1 METIEQGVDFGILKY
16 KDCALDFALIEPLHS
31 LPIAMNTVNHNQ
43 LYYDLQFEEFW
54 DFDENPGFLR
64 DFLLNAVV
72 SKIGYATGMTSGKVV
87 EVNETNFFVE
97 SEGVLLI
104 TETLGVWYFMRM
116 ELLSEWSQEN
126 SSPQGFVQRCS
137 VFGIFMCL

>member
-64 DFLLNAVV
+64 DFLLNTVV
-72 SKIGYATGMTSGKVV
+72 S
-87 EVNETNFFVE
+87 
-97 SEGVLLI
+97 
-104 TETLGVWYFMRM
+104 
-116 ELLSEWSQEN
+116 
-126 SSPQGFVQRCS
+126 
-137 VFGIFMCL
+137 